1 MFTGIVEE
9 VGRLRAIEPAVAATR
24 LVVDAPLV
32 AAGAQVGES
41 IALDGVCLTVVDAG
55 EGWWAADAVAETL
68 GRSTL
73 GRLRPGDRV
82 NLERPL
88 RPDGRLG
95 GHLVQGHVDG
105 TAQVLGMDPEGE
117 ARWLTV
123 LLPATLGRYCVPQG
137 SIALDGCSLTV
148 AGLAGDGAGGATVRV
163 SLVAHT
169 LEHTIAGGYRP
180 GDAVNVEVD
189 LLAKLVERL
198 AAPYLAS
205 PGTDAPR

>member
-1 MFTGIVEE
+1 MFTGIVTAR
-9 VGRLRAIEPAVAATR
+9 GR
-24 LVVDAPLV
+24 VVYP
-32 AAGAQVGES
+32 AAGEGGALRVASPPGWGGLAVGAS
-41 IALDGVCLTVVDAG
+41 VAVNGCCLTVTGLGGGHFEATVMP
-55 EGWWAADAVAETL
+55 ETL
-68 GRSTL
+68 RRTNL
-73 GRLRPGDRV
+73 GRLLPGAAV
-82 NLERPL
+82 NLEAPL
-88 RPDGRLG
+88 EVGGSLG

-169 LEHTIAGGYRP
+169 LGHTIAGGYRP

-198 AAPYLAS
+198 AAPYLAG